1 MKILPSD
8 EHAAKIRSDFKEFFS
23 FTVMDRLKEQ
33 MLNNKETGILLMDR
47 SVGTDIPVSRYF
59 LNSLNMSVT
68 NRAKIYK
75 FFFRAG
81 IYNFYATSVRP
92 NHYMLFIKL
101 SKGELIGVDVPVGDK
116 KDTKKLMVILCSAMT
131 ELYIRYTE
139 YKDKTVLIPSL

>member
-23 FTVMDRLKEQ
+23 STVMDRLKEQ

-47 SVGTDIPVSRYF
+47 SVGTDIPVSMYF

>member
-1 MKILPSD
+1 MRILPSD
-8 EHAAKIRSDFKEFFS
+8 EHAIMIRSDFKQFFTS
-23 FTVMDRLKEQ
+23 TVMDRLKEQ

-47 SVGTDIPVSRYF
+47 DVGTAVPVSLYL
-59 LNSLNMSVT
+59 LNSLNMSVN

-92 NHYMLFIKL
+92 HHYMLFIKL
-101 SKGELIGVDVPVGDK
+101 SKGELIGIDVPVGDK
-116 KDTKKLMVILCSAMT
+116 NDTKKLMVILCSAMT